1 MLGPYIHR
9 IDPVLVEVGGIC
21 LWWYGLSYT
30 LGFLEIHFWLKRAR
44 PRLALSLNEVYS
56 LSLFFIVG
64 VLVGGR
70 FVEVAFYEWPFYRD
84 HLSLIPAYWLGGMST
99 HGLLLGAVMGT
110 WLFCLVHQR
119 SFLAVADELVIPG
132 AFLLGVGRIGNF
144 IDGQIVGSIT
154 DVCWAVKF
162 PDAEGFRHPVV
173 LYDGAKNLL
182 LIPLLLWIRRSRP
195 TSGVVL
201 AHFIFWYGFLRI
213 FVDLFREYPTNLFG
227 IATGQSFN
235 MLMSVLGVGLLAWLS
250 RKPMTK
256 YQGAS
261 QAADVFASST
271 DPLRLVFKQATLI
284 FVLLFSLTMPSDW
297 TQDIPHRYGKRHSG
311 LHYSFWYPQIE
322 SAIPVSDA
330 RDAGS

>member
-1 MLGPYIHR
+1 
-9 IDPVLVEVGGIC
+9 
-21 LWWYGLSYT
+21 LSYA

-44 PRLALSLNEVYS
+44 PRLALSLNELYN

-99 HGLLLGAVMGT
+99 HGLLLGAVTGT

-195 TSGVVL
+195 TSGVLL

-235 MLMSVLGVGLLAWLS
+235 ILMSVLGLCLLVWLS
-250 RKPMTK
+250 RKPTTS
-256 YQGAS
+256 QHERPSVAADALAS
-261 QAADVFASST
+261 SASPSRLALKQAA
-271 DPLRLVFKQATLI
+271 LI
-284 FVLLFSLTMPSDW
+284 LVLLFSLTMPSDW
-297 TQDIPHRYGKRHSG
+297 TQDIPRRYGQRHLG
-311 LHYSFWYPQIE
+311 LQHSLLYPRIE
-322 SAIPVSDA
+322 SAAPLSDA
-330 RDAGS
+330 SDGGS